1 MRYVNG
7 VLALMMIAFIAVQ
20 YNDPDGPFWM
30 AIYLVPAVCAGLTAL
45 RPDLLRR
52 SAGRFGL
59 LGCLVLAVIATIV
72 FWPTDA
78 FWWRRDVWWESEA
91 AREGMGLMIATTVI
105 AVATFTV
112 LLGNRAGRQSDE
124 TG

>member
-30 AIYLVPAVCAGLTAL
+30 VIYLVPAVCAGLAAL
-45 RPDLLRR
+45 RPDLLQR
-52 SAGRFGL
+52 SAGRLGL
-59 LGCLVLAVIATIV
+59 FACLALAVIATV
-72 FWPTDA
+72 AFWPADA

-91 AREGMGLMIATTVI
+91 AREGMGLMIATAVT
-105 AVATFTV
+105 AVATITM
-112 LLGNRAGRQSDE
+112 LLGNRADRQPDE
-124 TG
+124 TS